1 MAALLSFPTAP
12 QINPLPVARS
22 VNLEAPALALI
33 KALCAGGLCAI
44 VLEGNA
50 PGSPPPHLATE
61 SPPKSRP
68 AGHAAL
74 S

>member
-12 QINPLPVARS
+12 QKNPLPVARS

-50 PGSPPPHLATE
+50 PASPPPHLATE